1 MIVYDPLWET
11 MKRKGI
17 TQYNLIHDFG
27 VNESQLDRLRKNSVI
42 KTITIERFCNILDC
56 EVEDILKRVK
66 EEPENQQG

>member
-11 MKRKGI
+11 MKRKGV
-17 TQYNLIHDFG
+17 TQYNLIKDFG

-42 KTITIERFCNILDC
+42 KTTTIERFCDILDC

>member
-17 TQYNLIHDFG
+17 SQYNLIHDFG

-42 KTITIERFCNILDC
+42 KTTTIERFCDILDC

-66 EEPENQQG
+66 KEPENQQG